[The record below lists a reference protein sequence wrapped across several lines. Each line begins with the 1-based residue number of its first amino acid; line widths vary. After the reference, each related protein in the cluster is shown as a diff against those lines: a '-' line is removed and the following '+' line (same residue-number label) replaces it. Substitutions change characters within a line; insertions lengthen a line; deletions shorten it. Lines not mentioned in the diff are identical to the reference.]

1 VDEGLS
7 HKERKVLPCCARR
20 ANQFLEGTRK
30 FSKRFP
36 APKNLAV
43 RAFRSKIEMPKMLGN
58 RYKTKHAS
66 KLIYWEQLQ
75 QQRLWLQHQFL
86 TFKTF
91 TLN

>member
-1 VDEGLS
+1 
-7 HKERKVLPCCARR
+7 
-20 ANQFLEGTRK
+20 
-30 FSKRFP
+30 
-36 APKNLAV
+36 
-43 RAFRSKIEMPKMLGN
+43 MPKILGN

-91 TLN
+91 PLN